1 VAVNEWL
8 SEKSEQLG
16 LIGGGQLRGSGSEGM
31 DRLCKW
37 LEEDNND
44 GLVVHLG

>member
-1 VAVNEWL
+1 VALNDWL
-8 SEKSEQLG
+8 SEKSEQFG
-16 LIGGGQLRGSGSEGM
+16 PMPGGQLRGSGSEGS

-37 LEEDNND
+37 LEEDSND